1 MNKICLKRY
10 KFTTLLYAI
19 LRKQSRALD
28 NFLKIMGFEQKV
40 NKESGKMLK
49 GSDLFSGKRKRTPA
63 PKKTGVPQKN
73 KVNIKM

>member
-10 KFTTLLYAI
+10 KLTTLLYAI

-49 GSDLFSGKRKRTPA
+49 GPDLFSGKRKRTPA
-63 PKKTGVPQKN
+63 PQKN
-73 KVNIKM
+73 RRASKKQSKY

>member
-1 MNKICLKRY
+1 
-10 KFTTLLYAI
+10 
-19 LRKQSRALD
+19 
-28 NFLKIMGFEQKV
+28 MGFEQKV